1 MQKLVRS
8 FRPLLCRAA
17 PTDFLRLVPEWN
29 PAPGRAAHSIAG
41 NTCGK
46 CANRGSPWQHSP
58 RAPAFQEI
66 RRPAENVVQVHGAGL
81 GPAAGRLQ
89 RGQNQGK
96 LFPADVAGIGM
107 RHDYPS
113 PSNSLNLSYFRDR
126 EQALRGCFRSLGID
140 LYYAHY
146 AQTLSQRPH
155 RRTVGCSRSTAP
167 TSQTR
172 RTPSR
177 SKPAGGGQRHPV
189 HASERMRLAH
199 APQRPS
205 SMANSVQILSEVDSG
220 RNIRVAGKVSLVE
233 QGL

>member
-8 FRPLLCRAA
+8 FRPLLCRA
-17 PTDFLRLVPEWN
+17 PRQPIFLRLVPEWN

-46 CANRGSPWQHSP
+46 CANRGSPLAAFATGARFSGDTAP
-58 RAPAFQEI
+58 RRK
-66 RRPAENVVQVHGAGL
+66 RRTNPRCGGL
-81 GPAAGRLQ
+81 VRRSGRLQ

-155 RRTVGCSRSTAP
+155 RRTVGCFSLHRSHQPNPEDA
-167 TSQTR
+167 
-172 RTPSR
+172 
-177 SKPAGGGQRHPV
+177 
-189 HASERMRLAH
+189 LA
-199 APQRPS
+199 Q
-205 SMANSVQILSEVDSG
+205 
-220 RNIRVAGKVSLVE
+220 
-233 QGL
+233 